1 MIPKLSLSKRP
12 TYEEKRT
19 DMRKTGQDFK
29 KAVESHKKET
39 AVLRTFGTELSLSK
53 RNKIMMAEYFETPEQ
68 CKDRTF
74 KDMEKVDSGKNG
86 KKIMLLRISCH
97 GMKKNALKW
106 SVHILKVTR

>member
-53 RNKIMMAEYFETPEQ
+53 RNKIRMAEYFETPEQ

-74 KDMEKVDSGKNG
+74 KDMEKVDSGKKR
-86 KKIMLLRISCH
+86 KKKSCRFSYLA
-97 GMKKNALKW
+97 MKKKNALKW